1 MNKKEFKKYMQQ
13 GLGRC
18 VIALKSSNNIEK
30 YKDIVLWGC
39 LHNLSYD
46 TQCEGT
52 RAAYVYKLTTYFQDE
67 NYFLVPLIEAFEKLP
82 CHFDWLFS
90 HYCELLHNFAENGNG
105 AAKEALQKKYNYLL
119 STLLSKRRFSRYDF
133 ERDNFERICLAMS
146 FIDGIDGLL
155 VIADDMGRLFK
166 ENPHYSGDDFDWFCS
181 SMDHGIGEKKLNMIL
196 KRESKKYENIR
207 CFYENYL
214 KSIETT
220 QSIVRKPI
228 EIPSTEEIKNEVMS
242 SGKLSP
248 ASRVRFSRRA
258 ENEEKIKLAEEAIT
272 ETNFDVK
279 AELLSVFA
287 FRDEDFP
294 LSHKTIIEYSKS
306 SHARLSEVAFDVL
319 TNCQSNVVRE
329 YALELLGNEKYK
341 SYALKMLLCN
351 YTPDIKQLLLSE
363 IYKIKV
369 DYKDESDWHSI
380 GSKIINVCDQ
390 NVRLPKEFFIYVY
403 NTTLCSVCREYAI
416 RTLSKHRWLTRD
428 IIEECRYDSN
438 YDISQYVHRYYP
450 SVKQT

>member
-1 MNKKEFKKYMQQ
+1 MNKKDFKKYMQQ

-18 VIALKSSNNIEK
+18 IIALRSSKNIEK

-52 RAAYVYKLTTYFQDE
+52 RADYVYKLTTYFQDE
-67 NYFLVPLIEAFEKLP
+67 KYFLMPLVEAFEKLP

-90 HYCELLHNFAENGNG
+90 HYCELLRNFAENGNN

-181 SMDHGIGEKKLNMIL
+181 TMDDGIGEKKLNTIL
-196 KRESKKYENIR
+196 KRESKKSENIR
-207 CFYENYL
+207 CFYEEYL
-214 KSIETT
+214 RSIEAT

-242 SGKLSP
+242 SGKLSL
-248 ASRVRFSRRA
+248 ASRVRFSRRVK
-258 ENEEKIKLAEEAIT
+258 NDEKVKLAEEAIA

-287 FRDEDFP
+287 FCDEDFP

-306 SHARLSEVAFDVL
+306 SHERLSEVAFEVL
-319 TNCQSNVVRE
+319 TNCQSDTVRE
-329 YALELLGNEKYK
+329 YAVELLDNGKYK

-380 GSKIINVCDQ
+380 DSKIINVCDQ

-403 NTTLCSVCREYAI
+403 NTTLCSFCREYAI

-438 YDISQYVHRYYP
+438 YDISQYINRYYP